1 MAFYVVLYDTYSI
14 TVPTK
19 WIDFAR
25 STFKMPKKCKQ
36 LTQAC
41 MKERLPCDDWDEFI
55 YQKSFGPYET
65 YQNARSVEKAI
76 SDISASDDNI
86 IRQTQTNNTSKKRL
100 IKKRKFFDDTSSD
113 EDEPEKITITV
124 PSNYISPIESG
135 NVSDSLSQPT
145 NKLLI
150 SSQSG
155 LNMQKTMTHDD
166 CDEQEK
172 KTSKEMPQVVKSLQ
186 KKAKPIILSDVTI
199 GPSTSNF
206 IVKMHST
213 HEASLTENNENNRE
227 DLGNESIHTEHTS
240 CCEKCRQGYSSKFV
254 TLERKLNRII
264 HFLENTKEV
273 QNEVRQ
279 VDFSLLPNFPLTTVE
294 QVEAFNS
301 QLEDNNVR
309 RQFIEKMSQV
319 GGETVPKNVRN
330 IMSQIIGYEVAQ
342 TYTWTG
348 QKKKLSLR
356 KSKLSDSVIGIYSNF
371 FVLCF

>member
-172 KTSKEMPQVVKSLQ
+172 KTSKE
-186 KKAKPIILSDVTI
+186 
-199 GPSTSNF
+199 
-206 IVKMHST
+206 
-213 HEASLTENNENNRE
+213 
-227 DLGNESIHTEHTS
+227 
-240 CCEKCRQGYSSKFV
+240 KCRQGYSSKFV

-356 KSKLSDSVIGIYSNF
+356 KSKLSDSVIEV
-371 FVLCF
+371 VLKNNNTTISEIETYMQEWLRRSGDRIRALLKK